1 MKDKKLDLMASIN
14 NINMGDTVMN
24 FLLNLTSKTDLSPKG
39 FISMLSF
46 IHDMILLEQKPF
58 MQKIFKNCL
67 KLLCSLMRDNQL
79 LSIQEWPLFA
89 GGSPQAAAMIT
100 TFIIKIINIPFNVAA
115 YDKEGEQ
122 ISAEL
127 AKAEIIYLTL
137 NSLKYISKDSIPI
150 AVTLISRLVF
160 NAESSKTF
168 AQQFVSGGGLGNIA
182 KYKLLA
188 EEN

>member
-1 MKDKKLDLMASIN
+1 MYS
-14 NINMGDTVMN
+14 
-24 FLLNLTSKTDLSPKG
+24 
-39 FISMLSF
+39 
-46 IHDMILLEQKPF
+46 
-58 MQKIFKNCL
+58 
-67 KLLCSLMRDNQL
+67 
-79 LSIQEWPLFA
+79 
-89 GGSPQAAAMIT
+89 GGGQQAAATIT
-100 TFIIKIINIPFNVAA
+100 TQIIKTFNIPFNQAY
-115 YDKEGEQ
+115 YDKEVEQ

-137 NSLKYISKDSIPI
+137 NALKYISKDNISI

-188 EEN
+188 EDN